1 MDYAQA
7 FRGIVTCDLS
17 DACDALGIK
26 TVTTGGIRPVY
37 EGCRPAIGPI
47 TTVELTPEGKTSTVI
62 GSVEAVLKAGPGG
75 IVVFSS
81 GGRMDLNT
89 WGSIVGTVAVQ
100 ARNAG
105 VICDGVTRDVQTM
118 RKYDFPT
125 YARGT
130 VVTSVRGR
138 IGVNS
143 MYQPIQIEG
152 QTIHNGWICAADE
165 NGVLFFP
172 GDRSDEIF
180 EKAYKVAANEE
191 RTMTM
196 IRQGA
201 DAVKIH
207 LDMGYDMTWADQLKD
222 HAKTAGSN

>member
-17 DACDALGIK
+17 DACDALGIG

-37 EGCRPAIGPI
+37 EGCRPLIGPI
-47 TTVELTPEGKTSTVI
+47 TTVELSPESKGSTVI

-105 VICDGVTRDVQTM
+105 VVLDGVTRDVQTM
-118 RKYDFPT
+118 RKFDFPT

-138 IGVNS
+138 IGMKS
-143 MYQPIQIEG
+143 LDEPIQIEG
-152 QTIHNGWICAADE
+152 QTIYPGWVCAADE

-172 GDRSDEIF
+172 AERADEIF
-180 EKAYKVAANEE
+180 AKAYKVAANEE

-196 IRQGA
+196 IKHGA
-201 DAVKIH
+201 DAIKIH
-207 LDMGYDMTWADQLKD
+207 LDMGYDMTWNEQLNGAAAPANK
-222 HAKTAGSN
+222 